1 MNSARN
7 VMHVAVCALF
17 LMVNVSSAQAKA
29 APESFAPLVEVL
41 TPAVVN
47 IFTTQKV
54 KQDAESG
61 AELPEGAL
69 PPDQMEEF
77 KEFME
82 RFGGGMGGMPDEG
95 MQQDMQSL
103 GSGFVIDS
111 AGYVVTNNHV
121 VEGADEIKVR
131 FQDKKEE
138 YVAKLVGKDAKT
150 DLALLKIESKQP
162 FPFVK
167 FGNSDVS
174 KVGDW
179 VIAIGNPFGLGG
191 SVTAGI
197 ISARG
202 RNINAGPFD
211 DFIQTDAAIN
221 RGNSGGPMFNTDGEV
236 IGINSAI
243 FSPSGGNVGIGF
255 AVPSSMAEPVLK
267 QLRDGGKIHRAWLGV
282 KIRQVTEEVA
292 DSVGLGKDRGAFVED
307 VTAGSPAQKSR
318 FQAGDVIL
326 SFNGKP
332 IEEMH
337 FLPRIVAETKIG
349 STVPVVVWREG
360 KEITVKVTLAEMK
373 DDEVAENDQSH
384 DSSTP
389 SDASTRTLLGMKLSN
404 LTAELVA
411 QLGKK
416 DVPAKGVVVVGVDAK
431 GVSATRGIRRGD
443 VIIAAAQ
450 QEVTTLDG
458 LQKVIEAAKKSARK
472 FILLRIWRSGESTF
486 VTVPLAEKEAKK

>member
-138 YVAKLVGKDAKT
+138 YDVSRSFEFAATQSLQEAEAKLGEEMIRT
-150 DLALLKIESKQP
+150 L
-162 FPFVK
+162 
-167 FGNSDVS
+167 SD
-174 KVGDW
+174 D
-179 VIAIGNPFGLGG
+179 IF
-191 SVTAGI
+191 
-197 ISARG
+197 
-202 RNINAGPFD
+202 
-211 DFIQTDAAIN
+211 N
-221 RGNSGGPMFNTDGEV
+221 R
-236 IGINSAI
+236 I
-243 FSPSGGNVGIGF
+243 FSSW
-255 AVPSSMAEPVLK
+255 E
-267 QLRDGGKIHRAWLGV
+267 
-282 KIRQVTEEVA
+282 
-292 DSVGLGKDRGAFVED
+292 
-307 VTAGSPAQKSR
+307 
-318 FQAGDVIL
+318 
-326 SFNGKP
+326 
-332 IEEMH
+332 
-337 FLPRIVAETKIG
+337 
-349 STVPVVVWREG
+349 
-360 KEITVKVTLAEMK
+360 
-373 DDEVAENDQSH
+373 
-384 DSSTP
+384 
-389 SDASTRTLLGMKLSN
+389 
-404 LTAELVA
+404 
-411 QLGKK
+411 
-416 DVPAKGVVVVGVDAK
+416 
-431 GVSATRGIRRGD
+431 
-443 VIIAAAQ
+443 
-450 QEVTTLDG
+450 
-458 LQKVIEAAKKSARK
+458 
-472 FILLRIWRSGESTF
+472 
-486 VTVPLAEKEAKK
+486 